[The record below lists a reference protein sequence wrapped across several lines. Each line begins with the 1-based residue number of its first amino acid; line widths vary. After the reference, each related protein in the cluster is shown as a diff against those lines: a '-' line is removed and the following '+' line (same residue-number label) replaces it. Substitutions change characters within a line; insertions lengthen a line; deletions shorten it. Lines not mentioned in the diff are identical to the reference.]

1 MFKILHKNLVEKRD
15 TILDIKNTKVF
26 ILDSTGYEYFGKCK
40 PEISINNGFYC
51 GKKLKAWKIC
61 QLFKKSQSKL
71 KENKEITFWI
81 KTAQL
86 ENFKKKVRKDYNKEI
101 IKVIN
106 QGYYTKLII
115 RPI

>member
-1 MFKILHKNLVEKRD
+1 MA
-15 TILDIKNTKVF
+15 NT
-26 ILDSTGYEYFGKCK
+26 K
-40 PEISINNGFYC
+40 PEISINNWFLLWQEAKG
-51 GKKLKAWKIC
+51 LENLSA
-61 QLFKKSQSKL
+61 FKKSQSKL